1 MAIYHFSVKAISRAD
16 GRSAI
21 AAAAYRS
28 GEKLIDQKQQQE
40 QDYTRKTG
48 VEFKKIYAPDNAKA
62 ELLDRQSLW
71 NIVEKVENR
80 KNSVLAREFE
90 IAFPQELNAEQR
102 QQLLDDL
109 CKKIVERHNVIV
121 DAVIHAPHTRGGSD
135 ERNYHAHILF
145 TSRQLDKDTGE
156 FSKNKFRDFNK
167 EKSSETVAAWRKDF
181 ADLANHYLEK
191 NNFDARIDHRSNA
204 DRGIDLEATWHEG
217 VAVTAMKR
225 RYEREQLKPIEERNP
240 KIIMPTI
247 ALEND
252 AIKAR
257 NAEKLAHEQIIK
269 GLDQEIILEE
279 RRLNQLKLEHSQLV
293 QPPIKPL
300 EQQPQTQKATA
311 TDARNAIS
319 KYKTTIDEV
328 ASQVFLEQQTK
339 QIEDAKTWL
348 AKIEDMRA
356 NTPMFI
362 GKKAHLA
369 KIDQEVIQYEKM
381 RSNFAKFKE
390 LGVTDEHRAT
400 AIAII
405 ERNKPNMALNAR
417 NAEKYLQERQLEQA
431 KEQLN
436 PNISILAKTNNSYYG
451 KVLQSGTQGTVQSTK
466 DGLVYHP
473 QIKDLKTGKEYTLT
487 YTENQVKVLENI
499 EINRKTGK
507 SQDNEIKR

>member
-167 EKSSETVAAWRKDF
+167 R
-181 ADLANHYLEK
+181 NHPK
-191 NNFDARIDHRSNA
+191 
-204 DRGIDLEATWHEG
+204 
-217 VAVTAMKR
+217 
-225 RYEREQLKPIEERNP
+225 QL
-240 KIIMPTI
+240 
-247 ALEND
+247 
-252 AIKAR
+252 
-257 NAEKLAHEQIIK
+257 Q
-269 GLDQEIILEE
+269 
-279 RRLNQLKLEHSQLV
+279 
-293 QPPIKPL
+293 
-300 EQQPQTQKATA
+300 
-311 TDARNAIS
+311 
-319 KYKTTIDEV
+319 
-328 ASQVFLEQQTK
+328 
-339 QIEDAKTWL
+339 
-348 AKIEDMRA
+348 
-356 NTPMFI
+356 
-362 GKKAHLA
+362 
-369 KIDQEVIQYEKM
+369 
-381 RSNFAKFKE
+381 
-390 LGVTDEHRAT
+390 LGVKTLP
-400 AIAII
+400 I
-405 ERNKPNMALNAR
+405 
-417 NAEKYLQERQLEQA
+417 LQ
-431 KEQLN
+431 
-436 PNISILAKTNNSYYG
+436 IT
-451 KVLQSGTQGTVQSTK
+451 T
-466 DGLVYHP
+466 
-473 QIKDLKTGKEYTLT
+473 
-487 YTENQVKVLENI
+487 
-499 EINRKTGK
+499 
-507 SQDNEIKR
+507 